1 MSSEN
6 RYVTPTYQSLLILG
20 MDTVARRLADGDV
33 FGGWQALK
41 TLYVELP
48 KECQSDCCQDLASI
62 ETHLRNIVEIIQ
74 GQDLYQKRFLR
85 ARAMRRYLSKSNLN
99 LFDKFKNSLCAR
111 GYLENVP
118 VKPRNQ
124 SPTPV
129 GE

>member
-1 MSSEN
+1 MNSEN
-6 RYVTPTYQSLLILG
+6 HHVTPTYQSLLILG

-48 KECQSDCCQDLASI
+48 KECQSDCYRDLASI
-62 ETHLRNIVEIIQ
+62 ETDLRNIVEAIQ

-85 ARAMRRYLSKSNLN
+85 LRAIQRYLSKSNLT

-111 GYLENVP
+111 GYLENVS
-118 VKPRNQ
+118 VKPRNL
-124 SPTPV
+124 SPTPI